1 MKSNSQIRREARK
14 NLSGFAYDGQ
24 PLSGSYPESKWGTF
38 VIMTFLYM
46 LISSVAQTPMN
57 IGEVLME
64 NDSFFSI
71 AATLTFISI
80 GLIFLCVPMS
90 WGYSVSFLEHH
101 RKQPVDIDRL
111 FAGYRQFGR
120 IFVAYLLIFVYTF
133 LWTLLFII
141 PGIVKSYSY
150 AMAPYILTDHP
161 ELSGE
166 QAICRSMAM
175 MQGNKLRLF
184 LLHLSFIGWAI
195 LATLTCGI
203 GFLWL
208 YPYIYASMAVFY
220 EDVKKDFEEK
230 YATTEA

>member
-46 LISSVAQTPMN
+46 LISNVAQIPMN
-57 IGEVLME
+57 VGEVLMKNE
-64 NDSFFSI
+64 DFIFIGTLLMLISF
-71 AATLTFISI
+71 
-80 GLIFLCVPMS
+80 GLIFLCFPMS

-101 RKQPVDIDRL
+101 RRQSVDIDRL

-120 IFVAYLLIFVYTF
+120 IFVAYLLIFVYTL
-133 LWTLLFII
+133 LWIMLFII

-150 AMAPYILTDHP
+150 ALTPYILADHP

-195 LATLTCGI
+195 LAMLTCGI

-208 YPYIYASMAVFY
+208 YPYIYASMAAFY
-220 EDVKKDFEEK
+220 EDVKKDFAEK
-230 YATTEA
+230 YTTAAV

>member
-1 MKSNSQIRREARK
+1 M
-14 NLSGFAYDGQ
+14 
-24 PLSGSYPESKWGTF
+24 
-38 VIMTFLYM
+38 
-46 LISSVAQTPMN
+46 
-57 IGEVLME
+57 
-64 NDSFFSI
+64 
-71 AATLTFISI
+71 
-80 GLIFLCVPMS
+80 
-90 WGYSVSFLEHH
+90 
-101 RKQPVDIDRL
+101 DIDRL

-150 AMAPYILTDHP
+150 AMTPYILADHP

-166 QAICRSMAM
+166 QAISRSMAM

-230 YATTEA
+230 YATAVA